1 MFNVEEGAS
10 AAFPHLVMYEVDMM
24 IEERVQVILECFFL
38 ERSIFLS
45 FMGLNSTMKKKHS

>member
-1 MFNVEEGAS
+1 MFNVEGES
-10 AAFPHLVMYEVDMM
+10 AASPHLVMYEVDMM
-24 IEERVQVILECFFL
+24 VEERVQVILVKFFWG